1 MVDAGIHHHT
11 QEGRTRIGSL
21 PVPRSGGDGTLA
33 TLVYRSRATEALG
46 WDELCALLHRAR
58 QRNRRESLTG
68 LLVYDRGHFFQWL
81 EGPAGA
87 LERIWDAVRRDP
99 RHRDIERLGSP
110 RLPMRLF
117 ADWEM
122 RLAVRS
128 PQAEAAGEDVLSAD
142 PELLRRLAGG
152 ELGGSEILAALA
164 SFSSTACA
172 DLACSGLASSHHQSV
187 RRLCETVVCG
197 LAGRQA
203 SARPP
208 QPRLRAPLDEV
219 GLDRFLDALLDTDDR
234 GARSTLDTLQRAGFG
249 CATLGAGLFEPAARR
264 LGDRWQDDA
273 CSLASLALGTSRL
286 VALLRSV
293 LDAAP
298 TGCGPCPLSVLV
310 ARVPGETDVLTPSL
324 AATQLLPAGC
334 ALDCDFPEDA
344 DALAA
349 AVGAAPR
356 AVLMLTLDP
365 LRGALRAGPEALA
378 GLVARARAASTN
390 PALAVLLCGRPVAE
404 DPGLARRVGADAGVD
419 RLSGLADTVRAAAL
433 CAGEAVEH

>member
-11 QEGRTRIGSL
+11 QESRTRTR
-21 PVPRSGGDGTLA
+21 PVPSPRSSGDGGLA

-46 WDELCALLHRAR
+46 WDELDALLRRAR
-58 QRNRRESLTG
+58 ERNRREGLTG

-81 EGPAGA
+81 EGPAAA
-87 LERIWDAVRRDP
+87 LERVWEAVRRDP

-187 RRLCETVVCG
+187 RRLCETVVRG
-197 LAGRQA
+197 LAGRQTA
-203 SARPP
+203 PRTPRP
-208 QPRLRAPLDEV
+208 RVRAPVDEA
-219 GLDRFLDALLDTDDR
+219 GLEGFLDALLDRDDR
-234 GARSTLDTLQRAGFG
+234 AARGTVDSLRRAGFG

-273 CSLASLALGTSRL
+273 CSLAGLALGTSRL
-286 VALLRSV
+286 ATLLRSV

-298 TGCGPCPLSVLV
+298 TGCGPCPPSVLV
-310 ARVPGETDVLTPSL
+310 ARVPGETDVLAPSL

-344 DALAA
+344 DALARA
-349 AVGAAPR
+349 IGAAPR
-356 AVLMLTLDP
+356 AVLVLTLDP
-365 LRGALRAGPEALA
+365 VRGTLRAGHAALTA
-378 GLVARARAASTN
+378 LVARARAASTN
-390 PALAVLLCGRPVAE
+390 PALAVLLCGRPVSE

-419 RLSGLADTVRAAAL
+419 HLADLADAVRAAAL